1 VSECLCVSVPVCLCL
16 YVCVCVRVY
25 LRACVR
31 VCVRGRQV
39 RLQLANDAL
48 SLDHKIAFL
57 MASHPRLGR
66 HSPAH
71 ILRLVRDFFD

>member
-1 VSECLCVSVPVCLCL
+1 
-16 YVCVCVRVY
+16 
-25 LRACVR
+25 
-31 VCVRGRQV
+31 V